1 MKIYNS
7 SDELLLD
14 ITVDDNSYR
23 NRQIMGDHNL
33 TLYYS
38 LPEHV
43 EIPVGAY
50 VDYQNVRYTLE
61 RPEALKMK
69 HRRLFEYTVTFEAYQ
84 SCAKRWKFRNPVDG
98 RLTFPLT
105 AKPVEH
111 LQMFV
116 DNMNRR
122 DSGWRVGSCIDA
134 AEHLISYDH
143 DFCIE
148 ALRRM
153 ADEFGTEYEING
165 KTVSLRKVE
174 YNKSNPLPLAYGRG
188 NGFKPNVGRSNSGDA
203 MPVEILFTQ
212 GGSDNIDPSKYDGNK
227 NLLLPL
233 GQTIGYDGEHFSDE
247 AGFNTANARWYVSS
261 QDGLSIQRSDK
272 ALSSQ
277 AEDSLDCTD
286 ISPKRVGTVGQ
297 VVTVDAENHFYDFT
311 DQNAATDPCPNY
323 EDYLIEGEA
332 MTVIFQS
339 GMLAGRELEVKYIH
353 EPKTVKGVA
362 KLGRRFEIV
371 PQDIDGI
378 TLPDAAFKPAEG
390 DKYVVYH
397 CSMPQSYICD
407 NSSKSGASWEMFRTA
422 VRYFFEHEEQLFS
435 FTGELDG
442 IWAKKDWENIGG
454 RILLGGYVS
463 FKDDSFQSDPV
474 LVRITGIKDYI
485 NNPHAPEI
493 TLSNEVVTGGFS
505 SEFKKV
511 QTDEVLIEDTYTRSE
526 QFTKRRFRD
535 AQETMKMLEAS
546 LMEGFTGSI
555 SPVAAQ
561 MLQLLVGDESLQ
573 FRFVTSHTAANPA
586 VVTPVFAFDGDT
598 GIFSVTGGYYL
609 QHITLGIN
617 TMKASH
623 NVSEYKWWS
632 VQSFTSAVLD
642 DPNKKY
648 YLYLKCPTEV
658 GTACVFRLSDKA
670 IKIDGESGYYH
681 LLVGVLNSEYEGER
695 SFASL
700 YGFTEVTGGR
710 ITTDKIV
717 SNDGNTYFDLAGSE
731 IGGRIVFTNRSG
743 QTITLLQLENALHKE
758 AQDAQ
763 DAADAAQDDIDD
775 ANERLDKW
783 ASDSYISPEEKTALR
798 QEKSDIEQEYI
809 AVCADADRYEVVKTS
824 YAAAYNKAVAALT
837 KYTAATPENITI
849 GTDYADIAA
858 YYVARK
864 TILQAIA
871 TAAKTY
877 AETYADGKVSGAKE
891 ALEKAILDGDKA
903 AYAAA
908 VADIEAFG
916 KTIISGGYIKTDL
929 INVDELVV
937 KNVYSKDG
945 KFQLLADGSMK
956 AVNGEF
962 SGTVNADKGILN
974 NVTVQG
980 SMSSPIVLWRTKD
993 IKVSGSS
1000 YVYTRYPY
1008 GDASSSAQHRY
1019 CFANFYKSGNY
1030 IYTRT
1035 IFCNTEN
1042 PSVGTPYWS
1051 YSTVTEQ
1058 LGTVTEVATV
1068 NVIDGNADGSG
1079 RHDNVILPQLGGTGT
1094 PQVITAEQF
1103 SWDASNIG
1111 RCVRL
1116 LNYKYA
1122 SEPDGYIKLEAPSGK
1137 YFYECGYQTTSIRL
1151 SREYV
1156 ELYGYGADGVFYGW
1170 IVVNRQD
1177 IKTRGEYGMP
1187 WKVIYQGCVN
1197 PYASVQIERL
1207 WDVNLDIQGEGS
1219 VDYGYQKLGTGRYKI
1234 TLPKLLSKYNPST
1247 GITMFEKCWHVII
1260 VPRSCLV
1267 DGTSPSQDHITCGYA
1282 CLAAKGHESG
1292 KSYFIVETA
1301 DDASKNDLG
1310 FDFYVISMANWIDP
1324 TVNH

>member
-7 SDELLLD
+7 SNVLLLD

-397 CSMPQSYICD
+397 CFMPQSYICD

-442 IWAKKDWENIGG
+442 IWAKKDWANIGE

-609 QHITLGIN
+609 QHLTLGIN

-623 NVSEYKWWS
+623 NVNEYKWWS

-648 YLYLKCPTEV
+648 HLYLKCPTEV

-695 SFASL
+695 SFATL

-717 SNDGNTYFDLAGSE
+717 SNDGKTYFDLAGSE

-758 AQDAQ
+758 VQDAQ

-871 TAAKTY
+871 TAAKIY
-877 AETYADGKVSGAKE
+877 AETYTDGKVSGAKE
-891 ALEKAILDGDKA
+891 ALEKAISDGDEA

-956 AVNGEF
+956 AVNGVFE
-962 SGTVNADKGILN
+962 SGTIKEA
-974 NVTVQG
+974 TVRLSRNPF
-980 SMSSPIVLWRTKD
+980 SMIQDSFVPIVDDTVYSEYIGGTHLFCTIDWTTK
-993 IKVSGSS
+993 S
-1000 YVYTRYPY
+1000 
-1008 GDASSSAQHRY
+1008 
-1019 CFANFYKSGNY
+1019 
-1030 IYTRT
+1030 
-1035 IFCNTEN
+1035 
-1042 PSVGTPYWS
+1042 
-1051 YSTVTEQ
+1051 
-1058 LGTVTEVATV
+1058 
-1068 NVIDGNADGSG
+1068 SG
-1079 RHDNVILPQLGGTGT
+1079 RRTCIVG
-1094 PQVITAEQF
+1094 AF
-1103 SWDASNIG
+1103 SIS
-1111 RCVRL
+1111 
-1116 LNYKYA
+1116 
-1122 SEPDGYIKLEAPSGK
+1122 APTGK
-1137 YFYECGYQTTSIRL
+1137 YFYENGRKFTTFQATYECTEML
-1151 SREYV
+1151 GWGTDKE
-1156 ELYGYGADGVFYGW
+1156 FYGW
-1170 IVVNRQD
+1170 IIVSRTLFNTHYNFGRQTTPLAFGKVTGTRSGASFSMLKCSDTNDKVSGDSVMTVMRNSVGYYTMFAPRTWFVNKNYVFVD
-1177 IKTRGEYGMP
+1177 LTGVGYSEGSTTAAIKASLINVRETTLSG
-1187 WKVIYQGCVN
+1187 VQV
-1197 PYASVQIERL
+1197 YAIDVMTSDDATSNDGSFLFRL
-1207 WDVNLDIQGEGS
+1207 WNMAQ
-1219 VDYGYQKLGTGRYKI
+1219 
-1234 TLPKLLSKYNPST
+1234 
-1247 GITMFEKCWHVII
+1247 W
-1260 VPRSCLV
+1260 
-1267 DGTSPSQDHITCGYA
+1267 
-1282 CLAAKGHESG
+1282 
-1292 KSYFIVETA
+1292 
-1301 DDASKNDLG
+1301 DD
-1310 FDFYVISMANWIDP
+1310 
-1324 TVNH
+1324 